1 VCCSTS
7 GCGFGAMASVA
18 TDLMTS
24 RQSSLWLHR
33 NNLGASGVAAWKQS
47 HYLICKVCM
56 RQAVFSPLEEVVVV
70 WVAGGCVIFQS
81 AADFPSF
88 FFFFFFFLVPRNLR
102 DGEQMGTQLA
112 FEILVRRIAA
122 VSPS

>member
-1 VCCSTS
+1 
-7 GCGFGAMASVA
+7 MASVA